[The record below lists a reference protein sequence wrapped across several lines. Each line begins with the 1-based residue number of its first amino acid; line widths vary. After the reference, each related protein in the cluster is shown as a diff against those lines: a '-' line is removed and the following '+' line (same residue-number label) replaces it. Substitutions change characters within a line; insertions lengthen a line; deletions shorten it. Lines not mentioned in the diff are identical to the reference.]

1 MPIASYKP
9 IVKINNN
16 QKFGYSK
23 DTPFTNSFV
32 EYNQS
37 TKAILTQPAR
47 NQKTIQFKTN
57 ALDHSKSRQAVGPNV
72 KIFTKISDASQSVEQ
87 QKKVQLL
94 YNKDAY
100 SAL

>member
-1 MPIASYKP
+1 MGVLVKDLNQSTAMVAVGYRP

-47 NQKTIQFKTN
+47 YQKN
-57 ALDHSKSRQAVGPNV
+57 S
-72 KIFTKISDASQSVEQ
+72 
-87 QKKVQLL
+87 
-94 YNKDAY
+94 
-100 SAL
+100 